1 MFTYDNTYRYIGDD
15 WVFRNHEEC
24 RFDEQ
29 KARQLAANKQYS
41 ELADYLSHYQFLD
54 PERDAEQ
61 NNRIIQLRDLANKTQ
76 AYYNNI
82 PEGEENTVDFANS
95 VFAPGGLKQL
105 QTKTVNDAAGNPV
118 LKYKTDK
125 EFRDA
130 NPEAAAYIDDLKM
143 LGSTTDREATALK
156 LVFSDKKYGLFGW
169 DKLKKDHNDY
179 YDMLSATGWTEQ
191 QLEANGAHISRIE
204 GNIVVEFDKN
214 ANCCTRILNAIPRRN
229 RVKNQVQII
238 GLDGNGEIKDKN
250 LPEYDNPYATV
261 AIAEAGYTRQARDMF
276 VIKHMKDIVDIADT
290 TAKGVE
296 VKAHVDS
303 KVYSSTLF
311 EIQTDRTDVLD
322 ELLANQQI
330 GWSEYNTRR
339 KEEKGINVANMLHA
353 LTFDSGYEI
362 YTDYFNKDNKDT
374 EKSEIRRKV
383 DTSEQW
389 EALQNII
396 KGVPASKIHFLG
408 ETSGGRVGLHITID
422 PDALYEHKGKKGSG
436 SYTNKPIQIFIPG
449 FLTEEI
455 EKQMNNDTG
464 LRAVKEFNNMID
476 YEYKHK
482 KTDGTQVGVDKNG
495 VVFRYVGDNVYIDD
509 SPNAKNNL
517 IRELNE
523 DLIKEEASRLK
534 YRFMNNNGEIDI
546 DRYTLAAKKATIQA
560 IDELYAGVPF
570 EDLEGNPIVDRL
582 DITAIDK
589 LFNPKLKERVYLSPG
604 DFNYEVLQKLKNLYD
619 LYDYMSIDLIR
630 GNNVYLRTQK

>member
-15 WVFRNHEEC
+15 WAFRNPEEC

-125 EFRDA
+125 EFREA

-179 YDMLSATGWTEQ
+179 YDMLSNTGLTEQ
-191 QLEANGAHISRIE
+191 QLEAKGAHISRTE
-204 GNIVVEFDKN
+204 GNIVVEFNKN
-214 ANCCTRILNAIPRRN
+214 AECCTRILNAIPRRN
-229 RVKNQVQII
+229 RIKNQVQII
-238 GLDGNGEIKDKN
+238 GLDRNGEIEDKN

-276 VIKHMKDIVDIADT
+276 VIKHMKDLVDVADA

-296 VKAHVDS
+296 VKANVDS
-303 KVYSSTLF
+303 KIYSSTLF
-311 EIQTDRTDVLD
+311 EIQTDRTDILD
-322 ELLANQQI
+322 ELFASQQI
-330 GWSEYNTRR
+330 GWQEYNTRR
-339 KEEKGINVANMLHA
+339 KEEKGVNVTNMLHA
-353 LTFDSGYEI
+353 LTFDAGYDI
-362 YTDYFNKDNKDT
+362 YTDYFNKEDKKTKN
-374 EKSEIRRKV
+374 SEIRRKV
-383 DTSEQW
+383 ETAEQW
-389 EALQNII
+389 EDIQNLI

-422 PDALYEHKGKKGSG
+422 PDALYGHKGRNANDQ
-436 SYTNKPIQIFIPG
+436 YTKKPIQIFIPG

-455 EKQMNNDTG
+455 ERQMNNDTG
-464 LRAVKEFNNMID
+464 LRSIKEYNNMID
-476 YEYKHK
+476 YGYKHK
-482 KTDGTQVGVDKNG
+482 KSDGTQIGVDKNG
-495 VVFRYVGDNVYIDD
+495 TVFRYIGDNVYVDD
-509 SPNAKNNL
+509 SPNAKNNI

-560 IDELYAGVPF
+560 IDELYGGVPY

-582 DITAIDK
+582 DMSAIDK
-589 LFNPKLKERVYLSPG
+589 LFDPKLRERVYLSPE

>member
-1 MFTYDNTYRYIGDD
+1 MFTYDNSYRYIGDD
-15 WVFRNHEEC
+15 WMFKNPDEC

-61 NNRIIQLRDLANKTQ
+61 NNKIIQLRDLANKTQ
-76 AYYNNI
+76 AYYSKI
-82 PEGEENTVDFANS
+82 PEGQENIVDFATN

-105 QTKTVNDAAGNPV
+105 QTKTVTDAAGNPV
-118 LKYKTDK
+118 LKYKTDR

-130 NPEAAAYIDDLKM
+130 NPNAAAYMDDLKM
-143 LGSTTDREATALK
+143 LGSTLDREATGLK
-156 LVFSDKKYGLFGW
+156 LVFSDKKYGMFGIDW
-169 DKLKKDHNDY
+169 LKKDYNDY
-179 YDMLSATGWTEQ
+179 YDMLSNAGLTEQ
-191 QLEANGAHISRIE
+191 QLEAMGAHISKTE
-204 GNIVVEFDKN
+204 GNVVVEFNKN
-214 ANCCTRILNAIPRRN
+214 ADCCTRVLNGIPN
-229 RVKNQVQII
+229 RGRTKNQVKII
-238 GLDGNGEIKDKN
+238 GLDNNGEIEDTN
-250 LPEYDNPYATV
+250 TPEYDNPYSTV
-261 AIAEAGYTRQARDMF
+261 GVAEVGYTKQSRDMF
-276 VIKHMKDIVDIADT
+276 VLKHMKDLIDVAQT
-290 TAKGVE
+290 TAKGIKVNS
-296 VKAHVDS
+296 HVDS

-311 EIQTDRTDVLD
+311 EIQTDRSDILD
-322 ELLANQQI
+322 ELYANQQI
-330 GWSEYNTRR
+330 GWQEYNTRR
-339 KEEKGINVANMLHA
+339 KEEKGVNVTNMLHA

-389 EALQNII
+389 EKLQNII

-449 FLTEEI
+449 FLTEAI

-560 IDELYAGVPF
+560 IDELYTGVPF

-582 DITAIDK
+582 DITSIDK
-589 LFNPKLKERVYLSPG
+589 LFDPKLKERVYLSPE
-604 DFNYEVLQKLKNLYD
+604 DFNYEVLKKFKNLYD
-619 LYDYMSIDLIR
+619 LYDYISIDLIK
-630 GNNVYLRTQK
+630 GNNIYLNTQK